1 MFLVSAM
8 TQPVRRR
15 RRHRGTLLAER
26 AMEQATTYTEWLNFA
41 REYDSLGNKD
51 QWRTELE
58 CPDYDYQLI
67 ESRVRLLRKLRKQD
81 DISRLVFYL
90 REELHGNLG
99 NIANPSLYMCA
110 RAGTKDLINDYLQ
123 EVVDALYY
131 LCDTD
136 MRALPP
142 ARKFEFFKRAAQSFG
157 RSALLLSGGATLG
170 LFHLGV
176 IRELWEQNLLPRVIS
191 GSSAGALVAG
201 VVGTHTDRELKA
213 FFEPDNIDLEWSRML
228 GFEAIVKGRG
238 ILDAKHLSRTVSRN
252 VKGLTFQQAFK
263 RTNRIINISISPA
276 DPHQFPRLMNHL
288 TAPNVYVRSAVLA
301 STAIPGVFPAVQ
313 LKARNFEGKTVAY
326 MPRSLWIDGSVHG
339 DVPKDRVGR
348 MHNVNHYIVSQAN
361 PHVVP
366 FIRDEDPRKG
376 VVPFIRQLMVSA
388 PMVQVEHFLE
398 LARRHFD
405 ISPLGMMINKAHAI
419 ATQTYSGDVTIFPD
433 RKLADLVK
441 VFSNPTSEEIE
452 AYILAG
458 RRAVWPKIERIRN
471 TTRISH
477 AFDECLMRLRA
488 RYRYTK
494 RPTARRTGSQ
504 ARKKSPARPTD
515 PSD

>member
-1 MFLVSAM
+1 MLE
-8 TQPVRRR
+8 
-15 RRHRGTLLAER
+15 AER
-26 AMEQATTYTEWLNFA
+26 VMDSATDYAAWLAAA
-41 REYDSLGNKD
+41 REHDLLSRQD
-51 QWRTELE
+51 QWREELE

-67 ESRVRLLRKLRKQD
+67 ESRVRLLRRLRKQD

-99 NIANPSLYMCA
+99 NIANPALYMCA
-110 RAGTKDLINDYLQ
+110 RAGTKSLINDYLQ
-123 EVVDALYY
+123 EVVDTLDY
-131 LCDTD
+131 LCDTE
-136 MRALPP
+136 MKALPP
-142 ARKFEFFKRAAQSFG
+142 QKKIEFFKRAAQSFG

-201 VVGTHTDRELKA
+201 VVGTHTDRELRA
-213 FFEPDNIDLEWSRML
+213 FFEPENIDLEWSRML
-228 GFEAIVKGRG
+228 GFESFVKGHG
-238 ILDAKHLSRTVSRN
+238 ILDAKHLSRTVAKN

-276 DPHQFPRLMNHL
+276 DPHQFPRLMNYL
-288 TAPNVYVRSAVLA
+288 TAPNVYVRSAVMA
-301 STAIPGVFPAVQ
+301 STAIPGIFPPVQ
-313 LKARNFEGKTVAY
+313 LKARNFEGKRVAY

-366 FIRDEDPRKG
+366 FIRDEDPRRG
-376 VVPFIRQLMVSA
+376 IIPFVRQLMVSA
-388 PMVQVEHFLE
+388 PMVQVEHALE

-405 ISPLGMMINKAHAI
+405 ISPLGKLINKAHAI

-441 VFSNPTSEEIE
+441 VFSNPSAEEIE
-452 AYILAG
+452 KFILAG

-488 RYRYTK
+488 RYRYVK
-494 RPTARRTGSQ
+494 RPAPRRAGAQ
-504 ARKKSPARPTD
+504 NRKKAAPGGESPLQA
-515 PSD
+515 